1 MLRLPRPFPLGR
13 PPPPPSTAT
22 STTLVVVRFTVA
34 VVRTPLQTRTRAYF
48 WRRRITLVVVVV
60 AVVIIST
67 NNPGR
72 LNPARPSPLTWIGR
86 RVPVGPAPGRAP
98 RASTTIVVVV
108 IGIGHGCGP
117 GADGIRVARR
127 RRDAAVGAVFANAN
141 VHGVH
146 AVRSPVGAAHSNVN
160 AAIRK
165 VGVAVVE
172 SSEEPRVSAS
182 EGVDQDELVL
192 FFLRSNIVL

>member
-1 MLRLPRPFPLGR
+1 MSSKRMTGCCSWLMIRLPRPFPVGR

-22 STTLVVVRFTVA
+22 STTLVRFAVA

-60 AVVIIST
+60 VSTISA

-72 LNPARPSPLTWIGR
+72 LNPARPSPDTWIGR
-86 RVPVGPAPGRAP
+86 RVPVGPTPGRAP
-98 RASTTIVVVV
+98 CASTAIVVVVVV

-127 RRDAAVGAVFANAN
+127 RRDAAVGAVFANAD

-172 SSEEPRVSAS
+172 SS
-182 EGVDQDELVL
+182 
-192 FFLRSNIVL
+192 